1 MRAARDGQAAI
12 SQLRSAAQ
20 VAAAHGGIGLLWRC
34 QRDRERRGFLAP
46 LRAFFRR
53 HRPNA
58 ARTVQFIPSDVHRIS
73 NDAAEGDDVTTSP
86 GSATVT
92 YQELTAAVRGDLIM
106 PRDRGMMI
114 RRRRQDNR
122 KLAGSGG
129 PCWRWCGRR
138 SSSPSWTRGWSTSCS
153 RCCSTTFAPAALS
166 DVLLILDV
174 YAVLPGRAA
183 AVRGAGD
190 PTARQDRGCRDV
202 PKPALLCGQP
212 VPQDHAI
219 QGGIAFAVGSSA

>member
-1 MRAARDGQAAI
+1 
-12 SQLRSAAQ
+12 
-20 VAAAHGGIGLLWRC
+20 
-34 QRDRERRGFLAP
+34 
-46 LRAFFRR
+46 
-53 HRPNA
+53 
-58 ARTVQFIPSDVHRIS
+58 
-73 NDAAEGDDVTTSP
+73 VTTSP
-86 GSATVT
+86 GSAAVT

-106 PRDRGMMI
+106 PRDRGMII

-174 YAVLPGRAA
+174 YAVLPAALLLSAGRAIRPPGRTGDA
-183 AVRGAGD
+183 AMYLNRLFSRILAAIFRAMAGVPWCHGTYPQAGPAQRGHPVRSPGTNAN
-190 PTARQDRGCRDV
+190 GC
-202 PKPALLCGQP
+202 
-212 VPQDHAI
+212 
-219 QGGIAFAVGSSA
+219 